1 MREVD
6 WRVAPTLYRSVIN
19 SWPSPFSSTDSE
31 KPETPEPDPKPEPEP
46 DPEPENPEAG
56 QELPETGEIE
66 GGEPPAKKRRGLG
79 RRKAKE

>member
-6 WRVAPTLYRSVIN
+6 WRVGPTLYRSVIN

-31 KPETPEPDPKPEPEP
+31 KPPETPEPDPKPEP
-46 DPEPENPEAG
+46 DPEPEAG

-66 GGEPPAKKRRGLG
+66 GGEPPAKKRG

>member
-6 WRVAPTLYRSVIN
+6 WRVGPTLYRSVIN
-19 SWPSPFSSTDSE
+19 SWPSPFSSTDPEPE
-31 KPETPEPDPKPEPEP
+31 KPPVKPDPEP
-46 DPEPENPEAG
+46 DPEPEAG

-66 GGEPPAKKRRGLG
+66 GGEPPAKKRG